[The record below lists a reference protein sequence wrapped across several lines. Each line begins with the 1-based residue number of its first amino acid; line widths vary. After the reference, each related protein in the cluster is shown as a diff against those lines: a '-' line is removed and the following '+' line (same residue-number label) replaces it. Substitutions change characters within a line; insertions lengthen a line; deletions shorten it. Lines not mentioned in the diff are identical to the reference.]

1 MNPKLVLPM
10 PLMVTDPSSAPKHD
24 MFVTSS
30 SIDRSTPM
38 NGMSMKLSTWHSGI
52 AASITEKLKIPV
64 STLLRKIVSIGPM
77 FPASVSYLY
86 SGLVGIGGKGVP
98 PSAHIFTTASL
109 LPSQE
114 ALSNN
119 SACKINGSMYNVAD
133 SVAEQPLRSVTVT
146 VYVPLPRLSIS
157 CVN

>member
-1 MNPKLVLPM
+1 
-10 PLMVTDPSSAPKHD
+10 
-24 MFVTSS
+24 
-30 SIDRSTPM
+30 
-38 NGMSMKLSTWHSGI
+38 
-52 AASITEKLKIPV
+52 
-64 STLLRKIVSIGPM
+64 M

-86 SGLVGIGGKGVP
+86 SGLVGIVGKGVP
-98 PSAHIFTTASL
+98 PSAHILTTASL